1 MKWKKAVEN
10 VNAKRFV
17 IPDGWDTK
25 EQIAQELQC
34 AVDRVGDLLKP
45 GLASGAFEAQDF
57 QVWDAK
63 RRLSIKT
70 RCYRH
75 TGVEA
80 NPKKSSSRGLE
91 SRIKAAIARY
101 PNRNNSTIAKS
112 FRRVSAELVES
123 LR

>member
-1 MKWKKAVEN
+1 MKWKKAVET
-10 VNAKRFV
+10 VNAERFV

-34 AVDRVGDLLKP
+34 SVDRVSDLLKP

-63 RRLSIKT
+63 RRMSVKT
-70 RCYRH
+70 RCYRQVGSKPAK
-75 TGVEA
+75 TAAG
-80 NPKKSSSRGLE
+80 SFE
-91 SRIKAAIARY
+91 SRIKAAIAKY
-101 PNRNNSTIAKS
+101 PNKNNSEIAKS
-112 FRRVSAELVES
+112 FKGANAALVRS